1 MAPKTNVW
9 LCFIKRKRYVFFT
22 NACTC
27 DNLVLAL
34 TLSVY
39 QKTRVARQI
48 SMLQNTV
55 FSIMF

>member
-1 MAPKTNVW
+1 MAPKTNSW
-9 LCFIKRKRYVFFT
+9 LCFIKRKIYIFFT

-34 TLSVY
+34 TLSVCK
-39 QKTRVARQI
+39 KTRVVRQI

-55 FSIMF
+55 FSVMF